1 MVVMDVIGAH
11 ARRLPALDDRWTPRL
26 HSREEL
32 ERGLLEGAV
41 AGVVS
46 HPLDNV
52 HEKVRL
58 LLDGDRDK
66 LFGLSSLSG
75 ALTFGDVLDLIAEAS
90 AAPIDHAAG
99 FGPVRVAPKAVLDA
113 CEAMGDRLAAAA
125 GRHSTVVIATGHPG
139 GLDLLY
145 RAVGELLV
153 DAGATVLRPAE
164 GASVT
169 DPVWGRRWT
178 LRYFSGVAM
187 VTDRERPRHTHSPA
201 AMERMLAEGSPD
213 LVLADHGFAGAAIEA
228 GVPTVSVADV
238 NDPALLI
245 AKAQGRTDVVVVMDD
260 NVAPD
265 AYWPCFQSVASRF

>member
-1 MVVMDVIGAH
+1 MVAMDVIGAH
-11 ARRLPALDDRWTPRL
+11 ARRLPALDDRWTPRP

-66 LFGLSSLSG
+66 LFGLSGLPD
-75 ALTFGDVLDLIAEAS
+75 ALTFGDVLDLIAGAS

-125 GRHSTVVIATGHPG
+125 GRDATVVIATGHPG

-145 RAVGELLV
+145 RAIGELLV

-178 LRYFSGVAM
+178 LRYFGGVAM

-213 LVLADHGFAGAAIEA
+213 LVLADHGFAGAAIES